1 MTLLSDM
8 TIAHLRDL
16 AELPDAG
23 PRYTIVRLLGRGG
36 TGAVFEAIDAELD
49 RHIALKVVASEHVTR
64 ATADRMRQEAKTI
77 AQLEHP
83 GIVPLHDAG
92 VLPDGRIFYTMKLV
106 RGRCLDA
113 LDGASVPERLR
124 LFLRV
129 CEAVAFAHSRGVL
142 HCDLKPQNIMTG
154 EFGEVLV
161 MDWGTHLAGTPGFMA
176 PEQESGGPVGATA
189 DVYALGCIL
198 RQFVERPPKPL
209 AAVIA
214 RATAPQPSQRY
225 STAEALGDE
234 IARFIEG
241 APLTA
246 YRENVIERIA
256 RWLSRNK
263 ALVTVIAAYLVMR
276 VIVFFFVHR

>member
-36 TGAVFEAIDAELD
+36 TGAVFEAIDVELD
-49 RHIALKVVASEHVTR
+49 RHVALKVVASENVTR
-64 ATADRMRQEAKTI
+64 ATAGRMRQEAKTI

-106 RGRCLDA
+106 RGRRLDA
-113 LDGASVPERLR
+113 LDGATESERLR

-129 CEAVAFAHSRGVL
+129 CEAVAFAHARGVI

-176 PEQESGGPVGATA
+176 PEQESAEPVGPTA

-198 RQFVERPPKPL
+198 RQLVERPPKPL

-214 RATAPQPSQRY
+214 KATSPHPSQRY
-225 STAEALGDE
+225 STSEELGNE

-241 APLTA
+241 APLVA
-246 YRENVIERIA
+246 YRENVVERLM

-263 ALVTVIAAYLVMR
+263 ALVTVVAAYLVMR
-276 VIVFFFVHR
+276 VIVFLFVHR